1 MKVSAPRSH
10 IVIEKN
16 TPVNFEPIVVTPITP
31 SAEKNIIRPII
42 ALWRGRGNALNKVEQ
57 SAG

>member
-10 IVIEKN
+10 LVIEKN
-16 TPVNFEPIVVTPITP
+16 TPVNFEPIVTP
-31 SAEKNIIRPII
+31 SAEKIIIRPII